1 MNEFEELEKEL
12 RSFRPARPSKAFEVR
27 LEKALGESGNLAVR
41 RLPELEEEAT
51 GPLPAER
58 GKIVPFLRAFT
69 FPISVVAALVALAL
83 YVAYPVFQKK
93 TSSTVSPSIAST
105 ESLPAKPESV
115 DEEDLSPLHG
125 VSAVEFTAMSESG
138 WNDPQVKEI
147 LIDVSD
153 EGIIERPGS
162 SPARQYR
169 YRYLDETIWRNP
181 ETNTLMRSS
190 VPRQEVVLIG
200 LELY

>member
-12 RSFRPARPSKAFEVR
+12 RSFRPAKPSKAFETR

-41 RLPELEEEAT
+41 RLPELEKDAT
-51 GPLPAER
+51 TPLPAER

-69 FPISVVAALVALAL
+69 FPISAVAALVALAL

-93 TSSTVSPSIAST
+93 TSSAVSPSIAST

-115 DEEDLSPLHG
+115 GEEDLSPLHG
-125 VSAVEFTAMSESG
+125 VSAAEFAAMSESG
-138 WNDPQVKEI
+138 WSDPQVKEI

>member
-12 RSFRPARPSKAFEVR
+12 RSFRPAKPSKAFEVR

-51 GPLPAER
+51 TRLPAER
-58 GKIVPFLRAFT
+58 GKVVPFLRAFA
-69 FPISVVAALVALAL
+69 FPISAVAALVALAL
-83 YVAYPVFQKK
+83 YVAYPVFKKK
-93 TSSTVSPSIAST
+93 TSSAVSSSIASK

-115 DEEDLSPLHG
+115 GEEDLSPLHG
-125 VSAVEFTAMSESG
+125 VSAAEFAAMSESG
-138 WNDPQVKEI
+138 WSDPQVKEI

>member
-12 RSFRPARPSKAFEVR
+12 RSFRPAKPSKAFEAR
-27 LEKALGESGNLAVR
+27 LEKALGDSGNLAVR

-51 GPLPAER
+51 TRLPAER
-58 GKIVPFLRAFT
+58 GKVVPFLRAFA
-69 FPISVVAALVALAL
+69 FPISAVSALVAFAL
-83 YVAYPVFQKK
+83 YVAYPVFQEK
-93 TSSTVSPSIAST
+93 TSSAASPSIASK

-115 DEEDLSPLHG
+115 VEEDLSPLHG
-125 VSAVEFTAMSESG
+125 VSAAEFAAMSESG
-138 WNDPQVKEI
+138 WSDPQVKEI

-181 ETNTLMRSS
+181 ETNTLIRSS

>member
-12 RSFRPARPSKAFEVR
+12 RSFRPANPSKAFEFR

-51 GPLPAER
+51 TRLPAER
-58 GKIVPFLRAFT
+58 GKVVPFLRAFA
-69 FPISVVAALVALAL
+69 FPISAVAALVALAL
-83 YVAYPVFQKK
+83 FVAYPVFQKK
-93 TSSTVSPSIAST
+93 TSFAVSPSIPSK
-105 ESLPAKPESV
+105 ESLSAKPKFV
-115 DEEDLSPLHG
+115 NEEGLSPLHG
-125 VSAVEFTAMSESG
+125 VSAAEFAAMSESG
-138 WNDPQVKEI
+138 WSDPQVKEI
-147 LIDVSD
+147 LLDVSD

-190 VPRQEVVLIG
+190 APRQEVVLIG

>member
-1 MNEFEELEKEL
+1 VNEFEELEKEL
-12 RSFRPARPSKAFEVR
+12 RSFPPAKPSKAFEAR

-51 GPLPAER
+51 TRLPAER
-58 GKIVPFLRAFT
+58 GKVVPFLRAFA
-69 FPISVVAALVALAL
+69 FPISAVAALVALAL

-93 TSSTVSPSIAST
+93 TSSAASPSIAST
-105 ESLPAKPESV
+105 ESLPAKPEFV
-115 DEEDLSPLHG
+115 DEEDFSPLHG
-125 VSAVEFTAMSESG
+125 VSAAEFAAMSEQG
-138 WNDPQVKEI
+138 WGDPQIKEI
-147 LIDVSD
+147 LIDVFD

-181 ETNTLMRSS
+181 ETNTLIRSS

>member
-12 RSFRPARPSKAFEVR
+12 RSFRPAKPSEAFESR

-41 RLPELEEEAT
+41 RLPELEEDAT
-51 GPLPAER
+51 TPLPVEKS
-58 GKIVPFLRAFT
+58 KIVPFLRAFA
-69 FPISVVAALVALAL
+69 FPISAAAALVVLAL

-93 TSSTVSPSIAST
+93 TMPAVPHSLAS
-105 ESLPAKPESV
+105 EQSLPAKPESV
-115 DEEDLSPLHG
+115 GEGDLSPLHG
-125 VSAVEFTAMSESG
+125 VSAAEFAAMSESG
-138 WNDPQVKEI
+138 WSDPQVKEI
-147 LIDVSD
+147 LLDVSD

-162 SPARQYR
+162 SPARRYR

>member
-12 RSFRPARPSKAFEVR
+12 RSFPPAKPSKAFEAR

-51 GPLPAER
+51 TRLPAER
-58 GKIVPFLRAFT
+58 GKVVPFLRAFA
-69 FPISVVAALVALAL
+69 FPVSAVAALVALAL

-93 TSSTVSPSIAST
+93 TSSAASRSIAST
-105 ESLPAKPESV
+105 ESLPAKPEFV
-115 DEEDLSPLHG
+115 DEEDFSPLHG
-125 VSAVEFTAMSESG
+125 VSAAEFAAMSEQG
-138 WNDPQVKEI
+138 WGDPQIKEI
-147 LIDVSD
+147 LIDVFD

-181 ETNTLMRSS
+181 ETNTLIRSS

>member
-12 RSFRPARPSKAFEVR
+12 RSFRPAKPSKAFEVR

-58 GKIVPFLRAFT
+58 GKVVPFLRAFT
-69 FPISVVAALVALAL
+69 FPISAVAALVALAL

-93 TSSTVSPSIAST
+93 TSSAASPSIAST
-105 ESLPAKPESV
+105 ESLPAKPEFA
-115 DEEDLSPLHG
+115 DEADLSPLHG
-125 VSAVEFTAMSESG
+125 VSAVEFAAMSESG
-138 WNDPQVKEI
+138 WGGPQVKEI
-147 LIDVSD
+147 LLDVSD
-153 EGIIERPGS
+153 EGIIERPGL
-162 SPARQYR
+162 SPARRYR

-181 ETNTLMRSS
+181 ETNTLIRSS

>member
-12 RSFRPARPSKAFEVR
+12 RSFPPAKPSKAFEAR

-51 GPLPAER
+51 TRLPAER
-58 GKIVPFLRAFT
+58 GKVVPFLRAFA
-69 FPISVVAALVALAL
+69 FSISAVAALVAIAL

-93 TSSTVSPSIAST
+93 TSSAASPSIAST
-105 ESLPAKPESV
+105 ESLPAKPEFV
-115 DEEDLSPLHG
+115 GEEDFSPLHG
-125 VSAVEFTAMSESG
+125 VSADEFAAMSEQG
-138 WNDPQVKEI
+138 WGDPQVKEV
-147 LIDVSD
+147 LLDVSD
-153 EGIIERPGS
+153 EGIIDRPGS

-181 ETNTLMRSS
+181 ETNTLIRSS
-190 VPRQEVVLIG
+190 APRQEVVLIG

>member
-1 MNEFEELEKEL
+1 VNEFEKMEKEL
-12 RSFRPARPSKAFEVR
+12 RSFRPVKPSEAFEAR

-41 RLPELEEEAT
+41 HLPELEEDAT
-51 GPLPAER
+51 TPLPIEKS
-58 GKIVPFLRAFT
+58 KIVPFLRAFT
-69 FPISVVAALVALAL
+69 FPIYAVAALAILAL
-83 YVAYPVFQKK
+83 YLAYPVFQKK
-93 TSSTVSPSIAST
+93 TSSAVPPSIAS
-105 ESLPAKPESV
+105 EQSLPAKPESV
-115 DEEDLSPLHG
+115 GEEGLSPLHG
-125 VSAVEFTAMSESG
+125 VSAAEFAAMSESG
-138 WNDPQVKEI
+138 WSDPQVKEI

>member
-1 MNEFEELEKEL
+1 VNEFEELEKEL

-125 VSAVEFTAMSESG
+125 VSAVEFAAMSESG
-138 WNDPQVKEI
+138 WSDPQVKEI

>member
-125 VSAVEFTAMSESG
+125 VSAAEFAAMSESG
-138 WNDPQVKEI
+138 WSDPQVKEI

>member
-12 RSFRPARPSKAFEVR
+12 RSFRPAKPSKAFETR

-41 RLPELEEEAT
+41 RLPELEEDAT
-51 GPLPAER
+51 TPLPAER

-69 FPISVVAALVALAL
+69 FPISAVAALVALAL

-93 TSSTVSPSIAST
+93 TTPAVSPSIAST
-105 ESLPAKPESV
+105 ESLPAKPEFV
-115 DEEDLSPLHG
+115 DEEGFSPLHG
-125 VSAVEFTAMSESG
+125 VSAAEFAAMSESG
-138 WNDPQVKEI
+138 WSEPQVREI

-181 ETNTLMRSS
+181 ETNTHIRSS

>member
-12 RSFRPARPSKAFEVR
+12 RSFAPAKPSKTFEAR

-41 RLPELEEEAT
+41 RLPQLEEEAT
-51 GPLPAER
+51 SRLPTER
-58 GKIVPFLRAFT
+58 GKIVPFLRAFA
-69 FPISVVAALVALAL
+69 FPVSAVAALVALAL
-83 YVAYPVFQKK
+83 YVAYPVFQKTTTPILSHSM
-93 TSSTVSPSIAST
+93 TSG
-105 ESLPAKPESV
+105 ESLPPKPESMG
-115 DEEDLSPLHG
+115 EEDLSPLHG
-125 VSAVEFTAMSESG
+125 VSAAEFAAMSESG
-138 WNDPQVKEI
+138 WSDPQVKEI

>member
-12 RSFRPARPSKAFEVR
+12 RSFRPAKPSQAFEAR
-27 LEKALGESGNLAVR
+27 LETALGESGNLAVR

-51 GPLPAER
+51 TSLPVEKS
-58 GKIVPFLRAFT
+58 KIVPFLRAFA
-69 FPISVVAALVALAL
+69 FPVSAVAALVAIAL
-83 YVAYPVFQKK
+83 YMAYPVFQKN
-93 TSSTVSPSIAST
+93 TMPAVSPSIAS
-105 ESLPAKPESV
+105 EQSLPAKPESV
-115 DEEDLSPLHG
+115 GEEGLSPLHG
-125 VSAVEFTAMSESG
+125 VSAAEFAAMSESG
-138 WNDPQVKEI
+138 WSDPQFKEI

-153 EGIIERPGS
+153 EGIIDRPGS

-169 YRYLDETIWRNP
+169 YRYLDETILRNP
-181 ETNTLMRSS
+181 ETNTLIRSS

>member
-12 RSFRPARPSKAFEVR
+12 RSFAPAKPSKTFEAR

-41 RLPELEEEAT
+41 RLPQLEEEAT
-51 GPLPAER
+51 SRLPTER
-58 GKIVPFLRAFT
+58 GKIVPFLRAFA
-69 FPISVVAALVALAL
+69 FPVSAVAALVALAL
-83 YVAYPVFQKK
+83 YVAYPVFQKTTTPILSHSI
-93 TSSTVSPSIAST
+93 TSG
-105 ESLPAKPESV
+105 ESLPPKPESMG
-115 DEEDLSPLHG
+115 EEDLSPLHG
-125 VSAVEFTAMSESG
+125 VSAAEFAAMSESG
-138 WNDPQVKEI
+138 WSDPQVKEI
-147 LIDVSD
+147 LLDVSD

>member
-12 RSFRPARPSKAFEVR
+12 RSFRPAKPSKAFEAR

-51 GPLPAER
+51 TRLPAER
-58 GKIVPFLRAFT
+58 GKVVPFLRASA
-69 FPISVVAALVALAL
+69 FPISAVAALVALAL

-93 TSSTVSPSIAST
+93 TSSAASPSIASK

-115 DEEDLSPLHG
+115 GEGDLSPLHG
-125 VSAVEFTAMSESG
+125 VSAAEFAAMSESG
-138 WNDPQVKEI
+138 WSDPQVKEI

>member
-190 VPRQEVVLIG
+190 VPRREVVLIG

>member
-12 RSFRPARPSKAFEVR
+12 RSFAPAKPSKTFEAR

-41 RLPELEEEAT
+41 RLPQLEEEAT
-51 GPLPAER
+51 SRLPTER
-58 GKIVPFLRAFT
+58 GKIVPFLRAFA
-69 FPISVVAALVALAL
+69 FPVSAVAALVALAL
-83 YVAYPVFQKK
+83 YVAYPVFQKTTTPILSHSM
-93 TSSTVSPSIAST
+93 TSG
-105 ESLPAKPESV
+105 ESLPPKPESMG
-115 DEEDLSPLHG
+115 EEDLSPLHG
-125 VSAVEFTAMSESG
+125 VSAAEFAAMSESG
-138 WNDPQVKEI
+138 WSDPQVKEI
-147 LIDVSD
+147 LLDVSD

>member
-12 RSFRPARPSKAFEVR
+12 RSFRPAKPSQAFEAR
-27 LEKALGESGNLAVR
+27 LETALGESGNLAVR
-41 RLPELEEEAT
+41 RLPELEEKAT
-51 GPLPAER
+51 TRLPAKR
-58 GKIVPFLRAFT
+58 GEIVPFLRAFA
-69 FPISVVAALVALAL
+69 FPVSAVAALVVLAL

-93 TSSTVSPSIAST
+93 TMPAVPPSLTSE
-105 ESLPAKPESV
+105 ESLSAKPESMG
-115 DEEDLSPLHG
+115 EEGFSPLHG
-125 VSAVEFTAMSESG
+125 VSADEFAAMSESG
-138 WNDPQVKEI
+138 WSDPQVKEI
-147 LIDVSD
+147 LLDVSD

-162 SPARQYR
+162 SPARRYR

-181 ETNTLMRSS
+181 ETKTFIRSS

>member
-12 RSFRPARPSKAFEVR
+12 RSFRPAKPSKAFEAR

>member
-12 RSFRPARPSKAFEVR
+12 RSFRPAKPSEAFESR

-41 RLPELEEEAT
+41 RLPDLEEDAT
-51 GPLPAER
+51 TPLPAEK

-69 FPISVVAALVALAL
+69 FPVSAVAALVALAL

-93 TSSTVSPSIAST
+93 TSSAVSPSIASE
-105 ESLPAKPESV
+105 ESLPAKLGFV
-115 DEEDLSPLHG
+115 DEEDFSPLHG
-125 VSAVEFTAMSESG
+125 VSAAEFAAMSESG
-138 WNDPQVKEI
+138 WSDPQVREI

-181 ETNTLMRSS
+181 ETNTHIRSS

>member
-83 YVAYPVFQKK
+83 YVAYPVFQEK
-93 TSSTVSPSIAST
+93 TSSAVSPSIASK

-115 DEEDLSPLHG
+115 GEEDLSPLHG
-125 VSAVEFTAMSESG
+125 VSAAEFAAMSESG
-138 WNDPQVKEI
+138 WSDPQVKEI

-181 ETNTLMRSS
+181 ETNTLIRSS

>member
-12 RSFRPARPSKAFEVR
+12 RSFAPSKPSKTFEAR

-41 RLPELEEEAT
+41 RLPQLEEEAT
-51 GPLPAER
+51 TRLPSER
-58 GKIVPFLRAFT
+58 GKIVPFLRALA
-69 FPISVVAALVALAL
+69 FPVSAVAALVAIAL
-83 YVAYPVFQKK
+83 YMAYPVFQKNK
-93 TSSTVSPSIAST
+93 MPAVSPSIVSE
-105 ESLPAKPESV
+105 ESFSRKPEFV
-115 DEEDLSPLHG
+115 GEGDLSPLHG
-125 VSAVEFTAMSESG
+125 VSAAEFAAMSESG
-138 WNDPQVKEI
+138 WSAPQVKEI

>member
-12 RSFRPARPSKAFEVR
+12 RSFPPAKPSKAFEAR
-27 LEKALGESGNLAVR
+27 LETALGEPGNLAVR

-51 GPLPAER
+51 TPLPVEKS
-58 GKIVPFLRAFT
+58 KIVPFLRAFA
-69 FPISVVAALVALAL
+69 FPVSAVAALVVLAL

-93 TSSTVSPSIAST
+93 PSSAVPPSIAS
-105 ESLPAKPESV
+105 EQSLPAKPESV
-115 DEEDLSPLHG
+115 GEGDLSPLHG
-125 VSAVEFTAMSESG
+125 VSAAEFAAMSESG
-138 WNDPQVKEI
+138 WSDPQVKEI

>member
-125 VSAVEFTAMSESG
+125 VSAAEFAAMSESG
-138 WNDPQVKEI
+138 WSDPQVKEI
-147 LIDVSD
+147 LLDVSD

-181 ETNTLMRSS
+181 ETNTLIRSS

>member
-12 RSFRPARPSKAFEVR
+12 RSFRPAKPSKAFEAR

-83 YVAYPVFQKK
+83 YVAYPVFQEK
-93 TSSTVSPSIAST
+93 TSSAVSPSIASK

-115 DEEDLSPLHG
+115 GEEDLSPLHG
-125 VSAVEFTAMSESG
+125 VSAAEFAAMSESG
-138 WNDPQVKEI
+138 WSDPQVKEI

-181 ETNTLMRSS
+181 ETNTLIRSS

>member
-1 MNEFEELEKEL
+1 VNEFEELEKEL

-125 VSAVEFTAMSESG
+125 VSAAEFAAMSESG
-138 WNDPQVKEI
+138 WSDPQVKEI

>member
-12 RSFRPARPSKAFEVR
+12 RSFRPAKPSEAFESR

-41 RLPELEEEAT
+41 RLPELEEDAT
-51 GPLPAER
+51 TPLPVEKS
-58 GKIVPFLRAFT
+58 KIIPFLRAFA
-69 FPISVVAALVALAL
+69 FPVSAVAALFVLAL

-93 TSSTVSPSIAST
+93 TSSAASPTIAS
-105 ESLPAKPESV
+105 EQLLPAKPESV
-115 DEEDLSPLHG
+115 GEEGLSPLHG
-125 VSAVEFTAMSESG
+125 VSAAEFAAMSESG
-138 WNDPQVKEI
+138 WSDPQVKEI
-147 LIDVSD
+147 LLDISD

-169 YRYLDETIWRNP
+169 YRYLDETTWRNP

>member
-12 RSFRPARPSKAFEVR
+12 RSIRPSNPSEAFESR

-51 GPLPAER
+51 TRSPVER
-58 GKIVPFLRAFT
+58 GKVVPFLRALA
-69 FPISVVAALVALAL
+69 FPVSAVAALVALAL
-83 YVAYPVFQKK
+83 YVAHPVFQKTK
-93 TSSTVSPSIAST
+93 TPILSPSITSG
-105 ESLPAKPESV
+105 ESLPPKPESMG
-115 DEEDLSPLHG
+115 EEDLSPLHG
-125 VSAVEFTAMSESG
+125 VSAAEFAAMSESG
-138 WNDPQVKEI
+138 WSDPQVKEI
-147 LIDVSD
+147 LLDVSD

-169 YRYLDETIWRNP
+169 YRYFDETIWRNP

>member
-12 RSFRPARPSKAFEVR
+12 RSFRPAKPSKAFETR

-41 RLPELEEEAT
+41 RLPELEEDAT
-51 GPLPAER
+51 TPLPAER

-69 FPISVVAALVALAL
+69 FPISAVAALVALAL

-93 TSSTVSPSIAST
+93 TTPAASPSIAST
-105 ESLPAKPESV
+105 ESLPAKPEFV
-115 DEEDLSPLHG
+115 DEEDFSPLHG
-125 VSAVEFTAMSESG
+125 VSDAEFAAMSESG
-138 WNDPQVKEI
+138 WSDPQVREI

-181 ETNTLMRSS
+181 ETNALIRSS

>member
-1 MNEFEELEKEL
+1 VNEFEELEKEL
-12 RSFRPARPSKAFEVR
+12 RSFRPAKPSEAFESR

-41 RLPELEEEAT
+41 RLPDFEEDAT
-51 GPLPAER
+51 SPLPADR

-69 FPISVVAALVALAL
+69 FPVSAVAALVVLAL
-83 YVAYPVFQKK
+83 YVAYPVFQEK
-93 TSSTVSPSIAST
+93 TTPAVSPSIAS
-105 ESLPAKPESV
+105 EELIPAKPAFA

-125 VSAVEFTAMSESG
+125 VSADEFAAMSEQG
-138 WNDPQVKEI
+138 WGDPQVKEI
-147 LIDVSD
+147 FLDVSD
-153 EGIIERPGS
+153 DGIIDRPGS

-181 ETNTLMRSS
+181 ETNTLIRSS
-190 VPRQEVVLIG
+190 APRQEVVLIG

>member
-1 MNEFEELEKEL
+1 MNEFEKMEKEL
-12 RSFRPARPSKAFEVR
+12 RSFRPVKPSEAFEAR

-41 RLPELEEEAT
+41 HLPELEEDAT
-51 GPLPAER
+51 TPLPIEKS
-58 GKIVPFLRAFT
+58 KIVPFLRAFT
-69 FPISVVAALVALAL
+69 FPISAVAALAILAL
-83 YVAYPVFQKK
+83 YLAYPVFQKK
-93 TSSTVSPSIAST
+93 TSSAASPSIAST

-115 DEEDLSPLHG
+115 GEEDLSPLHG
-125 VSAVEFTAMSESG
+125 VSAAEFAAMSESG
-138 WNDPQVKEI
+138 WSDPQVKEI

>member
-12 RSFRPARPSKAFEVR
+12 RSFRPAKPSKAFEAR
-27 LEKALGESGNLAVR
+27 LEKALGDSGNLAVR

-51 GPLPAER
+51 TRLPAER
-58 GKIVPFLRAFT
+58 GKVVPFLRAFA
-69 FPISVVAALVALAL
+69 FPISAVSALVAFAL
-83 YVAYPVFQKK
+83 YVAYPVFQEK
-93 TSSTVSPSIAST
+93 TSSAASPSIASK

-115 DEEDLSPLHG
+115 VEEDLSPLHG
-125 VSAVEFTAMSESG
+125 VSAAEFAAMSESG
-138 WNDPQVKEI
+138 WSDPQVKEI

-181 ETNTLMRSS
+181 ETNTIIRSS
-190 VPRQEVVLIG
+190 APRQEVVLIG

>member
-1 MNEFEELEKEL
+1 VNEFEELEKEL
-12 RSFRPARPSKAFEVR
+12 RSFRPAKPSKAFEAR
-27 LEKALGESGNLAVR
+27 LEKALGDSGNLAVR

-51 GPLPAER
+51 TRLPAER
-58 GKIVPFLRAFT
+58 GKVVPFLRAFA
-69 FPISVVAALVALAL
+69 FPISAVSALVAFAL
-83 YVAYPVFQKK
+83 YVAYPVFQEK
-93 TSSTVSPSIAST
+93 TSSAASPSIASK

-115 DEEDLSPLHG
+115 VEEDLSPLHG
-125 VSAVEFTAMSESG
+125 VSAAEFAAMSESG
-138 WNDPQVKEI
+138 WSDPQVKEI
-147 LIDVSD
+147 LLDVSD

>member
-12 RSFRPARPSKAFEVR
+12 RSFRPAKPSKAFEAR

-51 GPLPAER
+51 TRLPAER
-58 GKIVPFLRAFT
+58 GKVVPFLRAFA
-69 FPISVVAALVALAL
+69 FPISAVAALVALAL
-83 YVAYPVFQKK
+83 YVAYPVFKKK
-93 TSSTVSPSIAST
+93 TSSAVSPSIASK

-115 DEEDLSPLHG
+115 GEEGLSPLHG
-125 VSAVEFTAMSESG
+125 VSAAEFAAMSESG
-138 WNDPQVKEI
+138 WSDPQVKEI